1 MFTAATA
8 VPSCRKIIAR
18 APTCWTA
25 AKADRWAP
33 RGGTNRPLGYF
44 PCSGRQSLKDH
55 PIMDKVLSLLIS
67 VSITTLGAWV
77 VTATIIKGWPFVWAL
92 LALFSLLTGIISLS
106 GSIKAAAD

>member
-1 MFTAATA
+1 MHQDHQRTSLTELA
-8 VPSCRKIIAR
+8 CL
-18 APTCWTA
+18 TA
-25 AKADRWAP
+25 AKADRWTP

-67 VSITTLGAWV
+67 GGITTLGAWV
-77 VTATIIKGWPFVWAL
+77 VTATIIKGWPFAWAL

-106 GSIKAAAD
+106 GSIKAPAD